1 VSLDPAG
8 EPAAQVA
15 TSFGATAELLAII
28 ERHDRAAALS
38 FFDSQ
43 VASLGTERLI
53 TEVLAPVQVE
63 AGDRW
68 ESGRWSIS
76 QEHAA
81 SAFVQAALEMISERH
96 PARQDEGRVVL
107 TCVEDESH
115 SIPARM
121 FGELLRQRG
130 WSVDFLGAWIDPATL
145 ADLLWDIQ
153 PVAVAVSC
161 SVPMNVIGAAQV
173 IDASHAAGF
182 PVLAGGRGLTRQRA
196 RKLGADQHVGDLAAA
211 VATLQLWRG
220 SAVPVIVAPR
230 PGSKESGDLLLD
242 QKAIV
247 DDTMSALYRRLPS
260 MATFSDRQLSRT
272 RADYV
277 YILRFLAAAV
287 LIDDLELF
295 TDFLLW
301 LREILLRT
309 GLPAT
314 VLPLSLEVLRTQLGH
329 YPAATRLLDAGLPV
343 ASRPLAGSAPS
354 AAGVIPERPLM
365 QAAAA
370 RQVAALITGPPPTA
384 P

>member
-1 VSLDPAG
+1 MSLA
-8 EPAAQVA
+8 PAAAPTAPAA
-15 TSFGATAELLAII
+15 TSFGAAAELLAII

-38 FFDSQ
+38 FVEAQ
-43 VASLGTERLI
+43 VALLGTERLI

-68 ESGRWSIS
+68 EAGLWSIS

-81 SAFVQAALEMISERH
+81 SAFVQAALDMISERH

-130 WSVDFLGAWIDPATL
+130 WSVDFLGASIDPATL
-145 ADLLWDIQ
+145 AKVLWDIQ
-153 PVAVAVSC
+153 PVGVAVSC

-196 RKLGADQHVGDLAAA
+196 QTLGADRHVADIASA
-211 VATLQLWRG
+211 VATLRVWRD
-220 SAVPVIVAPR
+220 SAVRVTVAAR

-242 QKAIV
+242 LTAIV
-247 DDTMSALYRRLPS
+247 DATMSSLHRRLPT
-260 MATFSDRQLSRT
+260 MATFDDRQRSRT

-277 YILRFLAAAV
+277 YIIRFLAAAV
-287 LIDDLELF
+287 LIDDLEVF
-295 TDFLLW
+295 TDFLRW

-314 VLPLSLEVLRTQLGH
+314 VLPLSLEVLRTQLGQ
-329 YPAATRLLDAGLPV
+329 YPAATRLLDAGLPA
-343 ASRPLAGSAPS
+343 ASRPLAG
-354 AAGVIPERPLM
+354 V
-365 QAAAA
+365 
-370 RQVAALITGPPPTA
+370 
-384 P
+384 